1 MWLASSFSIY
11 LIRAHSTS
19 LKHSSRIPI
28 NMMFNSP
35 MNDTTCFA
43 KRFPISV
50 AIEPMKSMIPV
61 FKGTIKKVAAKAN
74 N

>member
-1 MWLASSFSIY
+1 MISYGISIWLASSFNIY

-35 MNDTTCFA
+35 MNVTTFFA
-43 KRFPISV
+43 MRFPISV
-50 AIEPMKSMIPV
+50 AIEPIKSMIPV
-61 FKGTIKKVAAKAN
+61 DEGP
-74 N
+74 